1 MSYVKIGVAGPVGSG
16 KTALIEA
23 LSRKMANDYSIGVIT
38 NDIYTKEDAQFLAKN
53 SVLPVER
60 IIGVETGGCPHTA
73 IREDASMNL
82 EAVDEMMERFPD
94 IELLFIESGGD
105 NLSATFSPELVDATI
120 FVIDVAEGDKIPR
133 KGGPGI
139 TRSDLL
145 VINKIDLAPYVGA
158 SLEVMEHDSKK
169 MRGERP
175 FLFTNIR
182 GDVHVDDVVS
192 WIKENVLLEG
202 MLMENKFGKISRITA
217 CAALK
222 NGKTILEDLSF
233 TAPYKIMAPFAK
245 ENGGIQIMPLCASAG
260 IMEGDSQEFSYHVK
274 EGADLEVLSQSFEK
288 IHKMDEGSASR
299 TISVQVDPHAVLYYY
314 PQPVIPFAQS
324 SFTSTMTIHLADE
337 TSRLFLLEIISCGRN
352 AHEERFQYRRFA
364 SKVQIFRGQKL
375 IYRDNTCYLPDQMPM
390 EGIGMYEGYTH
401 MANLFLS
408 RTEYADTLL
417 NEIREILDG
426 DPEIDGGATTLSGGD
441 LAVRIFGHRAQK
453 LQQTAEKIKT
463 VYEKLL

>member
-1 MSYVKIGVAGPVGSG
+1 
-16 KTALIEA
+16 
-23 LSRKMANDYSIGVIT
+23 
-38 NDIYTKEDAQFLAKN
+38 
-53 SVLPVER
+53 
-60 IIGVETGGCPHTA
+60 
-73 IREDASMNL
+73 
-82 EAVDEMMERFPD
+82 
-94 IELLFIESGGD
+94 
-105 NLSATFSPELVDATI
+105 
-120 FVIDVAEGDKIPR
+120 
-133 KGGPGI
+133 
-139 TRSDLL
+139 
-145 VINKIDLAPYVGA
+145 
-158 SLEVMEHDSKK
+158 
-169 MRGERP
+169 
-175 FLFTNIR
+175 
-182 GDVHVDDVVS
+182 
-192 WIKENVLLEG
+192 

-222 NGKTILEDLSF
+222 NGKTIVEDLSF

-408 RTEYADTLL
+408 RTKYADTLL

-453 LQQTAEKIKT
+453 LQQTAQLRLDYPEDSLAQLAERCEPPVTKSCINHRLR
-463 VYEKLL
+463 KLMEEADEV